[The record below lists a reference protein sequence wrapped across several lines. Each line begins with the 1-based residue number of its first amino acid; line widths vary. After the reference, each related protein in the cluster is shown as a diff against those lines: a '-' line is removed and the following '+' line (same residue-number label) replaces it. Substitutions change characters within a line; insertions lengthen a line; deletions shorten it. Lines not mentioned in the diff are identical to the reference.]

1 MYQVVS
7 IPSKFKRVGNR
18 NLKWKVD
25 MYVGGQTFPE
35 YCYAVNRQDAIDT
48 AVARNP
54 KARVIG
60 TNVVFTSTFQVG
72 ENK

>member
-1 MYQVVS
+1 M
-7 IPSKFKRVGNR
+7 
-18 NLKWKVD
+18 KWSVE
-25 MYVGGQTFPE
+25 MYVAGHTFHE

-60 TNVVFTSTFQVG
+60 TNVIFTSTFQVG
-72 ENK
+72 ESK